1 MMLLLFLLF
10 IIIPIAEL
18 YVIIK
23 VAQNTGVF
31 NSIILLILVSLI
43 GAWLVRA
50 QGIGII
56 RKIKTQLTTGQIPN
70 KELVDGGLVLF
81 AGALMLTPGFLTDAL
96 GLLLLFP
103 LTRPIFRSLIVG
115 RFKQRTS
122 IFGQSNDNK
131 RKKNNSRNSFFFYR
145 NDQGRIIDLYAEDN
159 SEDYPSDSQD
169 D

>member
-1 MMLLLFLLF
+1 MLLLFLLF

-31 NSIILLILVSLI
+31 NSIVLLILVSFI

-56 RKIKTQLTTGQIPN
+56 RKIKTQITMGQIPN

-103 LTRPIFRSLIVG
+103 LTRPIFRGLIIV

-122 IFGQSNDNK
+122 IFGQSKHNES
-131 RKKNNSRNSFFFYR
+131 KKNNSRSSFFFYR
-145 NDQGRIIDLYAEDN
+145 NDQGRIIDLHAEDN
-159 SEDYPSDSQD
+159 SEDHPPESQD
-169 D
+169 G

>member
-1 MMLLLFLLF
+1 MFILVILF

-18 YVIIK
+18 YVIVK

-31 NSIILLILVSLI
+31 NSILLLVLVSFI

-50 QGIGII
+50 QGLGII
-56 RKIKTQLTTGQIPN
+56 RKIKSQLIRGQIPN

-81 AGALMLTPGFLTDAL
+81 AGALMLTPGFLTDAF

-103 LTRPIFRSLIVG
+103 LSRPIFRSLVLS
-115 RFKQRTS
+115 RFRYKSS
-122 IFGQSNDNK
+122 IFEDSQNNESKN
-131 RKKNNSRNSFFFYR
+131 NNSRNYFFFYL
-145 NDQGRIIDLYAEDN
+145 NDQGRIVDLNAEHD
-159 SEDYPSDSQD
+159 SENFPPELED

>member
-10 IIIPIAEL
+10 IVVPIAEL

-31 NSIILLILVSLI
+31 NSILLLILVSFI

-56 RKIKTQLTTGQIPN
+56 QKIKTQLTMGQIPN

-81 AGALMLTPGFLTDAL
+81 AGALMLTPGFMFGIKKKLWN
-96 GLLLLFP
+96 LL
-103 LTRPIFRSLIVG
+103 I
-115 RFKQRTS
+115 
-122 IFGQSNDNK
+122 
-131 RKKNNSRNSFFFYR
+131 RKK
-145 NDQGRIIDLYAEDN
+145 
-159 SEDYPSDSQD
+159 DY
-169 D
+169 